1 MRHSFPGSVYRRPKV
16 QRTNSFVNIIKDKML
31 EIPAQRVGVHP
42 SKSVDK
48 MSRFRLLLK
57 RLRQTAKVSGA
68 GVPVQ

>member
-1 MRHSFPGSVYRRPKV
+1 
-16 QRTNSFVNIIKDKML
+16 ML

-57 RLRQTAKVSGA
+57 RLRQTAKVSGG